1 VFGLVQGTAGDEEE
15 ATAIGRVV
23 APSPFRFGDVRR
35 DGVEGAHELD
45 PERPARELLPPDD
58 LLIDVVSGR
67 CGQPIRDEI
76 PKIAAWHIWLRAG
89 AGALAPS
96 VDCGLSTVD

>member
-1 VFGLVQGTAGDEEE
+1 VLGLIQRTAGDEEQ
-15 ATAIGRVV
+15 AAAISRML
-23 APSPFRFGDVRR
+23 APSAFRLRDVGR